1 MTFIKEENECGKVY
15 TNNGENLK
23 NLWRNWLVPML
34 MAVLVS
40 GAIIAINGTFLKA
53 ANTEAGSVPGTEG
66 TGK

>member
-53 ANTEAGSVPGTEG
+53 AN
-66 TGK
+66 K

>member
-53 ANTEAGSVPGTEG
+53 ANTVRILME
-66 TGK
+66 K